1 MASSQQKLKSIQI
14 LRCLAITL
22 IVSFHLIGKE
32 FDFGGESGVSIF
44 FVLSGFVLSW
54 AYSDKIGRGQFST
67 KTFVFHQLTKFYPLM
82 TVAVLFFV
90 FADWHAGY
98 SVSLGKLVAK
108 LLLINTWFC
117 SKEMLFTYIGSTWFL
132 CDIVVFYFL
141 FKTMN
146 RTLMRMRKGRLLL
159 LSGIVL
165 VIYFSFVAILPAYAF
180 NWTLYSFPPFRLI
193 DCAIGIL
200 LYRFCVSD
208 TGEQFVREF
217 TSVRLQVWL
226 FAGLLMLFIGSFF
239 LYQKVLPV
247 NVRGV
252 SLFWPFAVAFIFYA
266 ISVERQHPQLM
277 GVPLMRGL
285 AFIGDISMEIF
296 LTHEAVVY
304 MCNITACRLGIYYT
318 HHVPVL
324 LIDILAI
331 PLFAWLTRKYF
342 VVPLQHSRFFIR
354 NPR

>member
-1 MASSQQKLKSIQI
+1 MAATQQKLKSIQI

-22 IVSFHLIGKE
+22 IVANHLIGKK
-32 FDFGGESGVSIF
+32 FDFGGESGVSLF

-54 AYSDKIGRGQFST
+54 AYSDKIAGGQFST
-67 KTFVFHQLTKFYPLM
+67 KSFVFHQFTKFYPLM
-82 TVAVLFFV
+82 AVGILFFV

-98 SVSLGKLVAK
+98 PVSWGKLVAK

-117 SKEMLFTYIGSTWFL
+117 SKEMLFAYLGSSWFL

-146 RTLMRMRKGRLLL
+146 LTLMRMRKGRLLL

-208 TGEQFVREF
+208 TGERLVRDF

-226 FAGLLMLFIGSFF
+226 FAGLLLLFIGSFF
-239 LYQKVLPV
+239 LYQNVLPV

-252 SLFWPFAVAFIFYA
+252 SLFWPFSVAFIFYA

-277 GVPLMRGL
+277 GVPVMRGL

-304 MCNITACRLGIYYT
+304 TINIIASRAGIYHT
-318 HHVPVL
+318 HHLLVL
-324 LIDILAI
+324 FITILAI